1 SEVAVVPSQPKA
13 PAAVE
18 QFEAQPE
25 TVVATND
32 EPNEARADVQPG
44 SRSVAVKTSTA
55 RKNTRPVKRAVNR
68 STSAPPAIAINAQ
81 AEEPRLNEF
90 DDLEGDGLRLAD
102 LVADLDSE

>member
-1 SEVAVVPSQPKA
+1 KE

-18 QFEAQPE
+18 QFEAHPE

-32 EPNEARADVQPG
+32 GPNESPADVQAG
-44 SRSVAVKTSTA
+44 ARSVEVKAPA
-55 RKNTRPVKRAVNR
+55 RPKNTRTVKRAVNR